1 MSNKLSLMFTKT
13 LDKHFGNK
21 IKVIDEGNSTAQS
34 EIKDS
39 NSSSHA
45 TEILTDT
52 YTDHRQNDISGI
64 KVTNG
69 EVVIDSQCLED
80 DTPLSIMSCDGVK
93 LYINGELCEKN
104 VKYNVTALDE
114 FTTVCDR
121 IPGSRNITITIAE
134 DHMKAYADIS
144 YTPEY
149 VYKLKDRNTKKDL
162 KLNAVKEPGKFPPKY
177 TVTEIMNEVGKSG
190 IKYGIIKENILQAS
204 SCEGCDNLII
214 AKGTKAVD
222 DKPAEVKILFDLGDK
237 IHLDNDSMDKID
249 YKNVYSISSIEAG
262 QVLAEIIPEE
272 QGKDGKTIKGDVIKR
287 KTFKNKPIKAG
298 EGCMIEGNNV
308 IATRSGRP
316 SSKNGVLSVNNVFN
330 IKDVDMKCGNI
341 NFVGDVEINGSVNEG
356 MTVKAGNSII
366 IKKDVDNAYVTAE
379 GEINISGNIMH
390 SKIYTGQVDIEKKEY
405 LDILNTYKDE
415 LIGLIESVKKL
426 NESSD
431 STKKISDLT
440 RILIENRYKD
450 IPKLSLNI
458 ISRCIKLHDENDNEL
473 IEFLRSK
480 VMGLNISNIKSI
492 RDLDYLYE
500 LVEEEIDYYNDD
512 MLIQSDIYVSYLQ
525 DSLVKSTGNIFVTGK
540 GEYVTNLIALKNIEF
555 LKSNS
560 VARGGLISARGNIKL
575 GTVGSTA
582 GISTRI
588 EVPKDG
594 IITAEMAYSNTV
606 FAFGKRSKTL
616 DEDSKNLKAYTNKE
630 GEIIIEKLKL

>member
-1 MSNKLSLMFTKT
+1 MFTKT

-114 FTTVCDR
+114 FTIVCDR
-121 IPGSRNITITIAE
+121 IPGSRNITITICE

-390 SKIYTGQVDIEKKEY
+390 SKIYTGQVNIEKKEY

>member
-1 MSNKLSLMFTKT
+1 MGNKLSLMFTKT

>member
-1 MSNKLSLMFTKT
+1 MGNKLSLMFTKT

-390 SKIYTGQVDIEKKEY
+390 SKIYTGQVNIEKKEY

-415 LIGLIESVKKL
+415 LRGLIEGVKKL

-616 DEDSKNLKAYTNKE
+616 DEDSKNLKAYMNKE

>member
-104 VKYNVTALDE
+104 VKYNVTTLDE

-480 VMGLNISNIKSI
+480 VMGVNISNIKSI

>member
-1 MSNKLSLMFTKT
+1 MFTKT

>member
-13 LDKHFGNK
+13 LDKHFGKK

-39 NSSSHA
+39 NRSSHA

-390 SKIYTGQVDIEKKEY
+390 SKIYTGQVNIEKKEY

-480 VMGLNISNIKSI
+480 VMGVNISNIKSI

>member
-1 MSNKLSLMFTKT
+1 MGNKLSLMFTKT

-390 SKIYTGQVDIEKKEY
+390 SKIYTGQVNIEKKEY

>member
-1 MSNKLSLMFTKT
+1 MFTKT

-390 SKIYTGQVDIEKKEY
+390 SKIYTGQVNIEKKEY

>member
-1 MSNKLSLMFTKT
+1 MGNKLRLMFTKT

-356 MTVKAGNSII
+356 MTVKAGNSIV

-426 NESSD
+426 NESSN

-480 VMGLNISNIKSI
+480 VMGVNISNIKSI

-512 MLIQSDIYVSYLQ
+512 MLVQSDIYVSYLQ

>member
-1 MSNKLSLMFTKT
+1 
-13 LDKHFGNK
+13 
-21 IKVIDEGNSTAQS
+21 
-34 EIKDS
+34 
-39 NSSSHA
+39 
-45 TEILTDT
+45 
-52 YTDHRQNDISGI
+52 
-64 KVTNG
+64 
-69 EVVIDSQCLED
+69 
-80 DTPLSIMSCDGVK
+80 
-93 LYINGELCEKN
+93 
-104 VKYNVTALDE
+104 
-114 FTTVCDR
+114 
-121 IPGSRNITITIAE
+121 
-134 DHMKAYADIS
+134 
-144 YTPEY
+144 
-149 VYKLKDRNTKKDL
+149 
-162 KLNAVKEPGKFPPKY
+162 
-177 TVTEIMNEVGKSG
+177 
-190 IKYGIIKENILQAS
+190 KYGIIKENILQAS

-390 SKIYTGQVDIEKKEY
+390 SKIYTGQVNIEKKEY

>member
-1 MSNKLSLMFTKT
+1 MGNKLSLMFTKT

-390 SKIYTGQVDIEKKEY
+390 SKIYTGQVNIEKKEY

-480 VMGLNISNIKSI
+480 VMGVNISNIKSI

>member
-390 SKIYTGQVDIEKKEY
+390 SKIYTGQVNIEKKEY

>member
-1 MSNKLSLMFTKT
+1 MGNKLRLMFTKT

-390 SKIYTGQVDIEKKEY
+390 SKIYTGQVNIEKKEY

>member
-177 TVTEIMNEVGKSG
+177 TVTEIMNEMGKSG

-390 SKIYTGQVDIEKKEY
+390 SKIYTGQVNIEKKEY